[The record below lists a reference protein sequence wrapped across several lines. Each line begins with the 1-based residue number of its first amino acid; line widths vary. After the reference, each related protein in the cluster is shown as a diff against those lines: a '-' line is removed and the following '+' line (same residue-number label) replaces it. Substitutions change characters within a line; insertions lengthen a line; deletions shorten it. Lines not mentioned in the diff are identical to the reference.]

1 MAAIPL
7 TRTHRVLIGIVVAGA
22 VVIAAIGFAGS
33 YAAVRELAED
43 KGFGQFSLVFPIG
56 IDAGICVLLALD
68 LLLTWMRIPFPLLRQ
83 TAWLLTAATIAF
95 NGAASWPDPLGT
107 AMHAVIPVL
116 FVVSVEAA
124 RHAVGRIADI
134 TADKHMEGVRLTRWL
149 LSPIPTFKLWRRM
162 KLWELR
168 SYEQVIKLEQER
180 LIYQARLQA
189 RFGRNWRRKAPVE
202 SMMPLRLAK
211 YGVPLAET
219 APAGLAA
226 AGIEEPEHV
235 TLERIDAGSE
245 PVLSIG
251 RQRAGEWADETQ
263 VSSQVA
269 GKLSVVGEAE
279 AVRETSELQ
288 PVPVLPDLDYVAAAE
303 AFVQQRGGFPDARQ
317 FGLFLALYDITD
329 PATGGPLPEGLLE
342 PVVDELR
349 LQYRPPE
356 PVTEHLQ
363 HETANEDPLGSR
375 PTEPDPQSEAA
386 SVGERAPGQAGET
399 SAWFGTGQEAP
410 SGGAP
415 QAALEEVESWNE
427 ASRGNAPEEQR
438 SSSNSDSNAAVGAGA
453 GSSGGARADRTGQGR
468 RVVQIRI
475 PEPHGGDRTPAHTPP
490 GDGAEE
496 PARKPVEPVEEE
508 APAHEERV
516 LSGAEVVAARY
527 RELPAEERARSAN
540 ALAPLLAEGTDYTV
554 GTVRKYLGDIKRA
567 EKQTAVRH

>member
-1 MAAIPL
+1 MQL

-33 YAAVRELAED
+33 YAAVRELAEA

-226 AGIEEPEHV
+226 AGIDGPEHV
-235 TLERIDAGSE
+235 TLERVDAGSE

-251 RQRAGEWADETQ
+251 RQRAGEWADDAQQHAAAAGEVPV
-263 VSSQVA
+263 VS
-269 GKLSVVGEAE
+269 EAE

-303 AFVQQRGGFPDARQ
+303 AFIQQRGGFPDARQ
-317 FGLFLALYDITD
+317 FALFLALYDITD
-329 PATGGPLPEGLLE
+329 PTTGGPLPAALLE
-342 PVVDELR
+342 PLVDELR
-349 LQYRPPE
+349 LQYRAHE

-363 HETANEDPLGSR
+363 HETGSEDPMGSR
-375 PTEPDPQSEAA
+375 PAEPDPQSEAPP
-386 SVGERAPGQAGET
+386 VGERAPGQAGGT
-399 SAWFGTGQEAP
+399 SAWFSSGQETP

-415 QAALEEVESWNE
+415 HTLEEVESTT
-427 ASRGNAPEEQR
+427 RDNAPEEHR
-438 SSSNSDSNAAVGAGA
+438 SLSNSDSNASVGAAA
-453 GSSGGARADRTGQGR
+453 GSSGGATADRTGQGR
-468 RVVQIRI
+468 RVVQMRI
-475 PEPHGGDRTPAHTPP
+475 PHPDDGDRVLAPTRP

-496 PARKPVEPVEEE
+496 PAREPTKEE
-508 APAHEERV
+508 APVHEEKV

-540 ALAPLLAEGTDYTV
+540 ALAPLLAMGTDYTV

-567 EKQTAVRH
+567 EKQPAARH

>member
-1 MAAIPL
+1 MAVIQL
-7 TRTHRVLIGIVVAGA
+7 TRMHRVLIGIVVAGA
-22 VVIAAIGFAGS
+22 VIIAAIGFAGS
-33 YAAVRELAED
+33 YAAVRELAEA

-149 LSPIPTFKLWRRM
+149 LSPVPTFKLWRRM

-226 AGIEEPEHV
+226 AGIEEPEV
-235 TLERIDAGSE
+235 ITVERVEAVGE
-245 PVLSIG
+245 PVLRVG
-251 RQRAGEWADETQ
+251 RQRAGEWADDAQ
-263 VSSQVA
+263 QPAAAA
-269 GKLSVVGEAE
+269 GEVPVVGEAE

-288 PVPVLPDLDYVAAAE
+288 PVLPDLNYVAAAE
-303 AFVQQRGGFPDARQ
+303 AFIQQRGGFPDARQ
-317 FGLFLALYDITD
+317 FALFLALYDITD
-329 PATGGPLPEGLLE
+329 PTTGGPLPALLLE
-342 PVVDELR
+342 PVVDELW
-349 LQYRPPE
+349 LQYRARE
-356 PVTEHLQ
+356 LVTERLQ
-363 HETANEDPLGSR
+363 HETGSEDPMGSR
-375 PTEPDPQSEAA
+375 PAEPGPQSEAA
-386 SVGERAPGQAGET
+386 PVGERAPGQVGGT
-399 SAWFGTGQEAP
+399 SAWFGSGQDAP
-410 SGGAP
+410 SGSAP
-415 QAALEEVESWNE
+415 QATLEEVESWNE
-427 ASRGNAPEEQR
+427 AARDTAPEEQR
-438 SSSNSDSNAAVGAGA
+438 ASSNSDSNAAVGAGA
-453 GSSGGARADRTGQGR
+453 ASGGATADRTGQGR

-490 GDGAEE
+490 GDGVGE
-496 PARKPVEPVEEE
+496 PARKPVEPVEPVEEE
-508 APAHEERV
+508 APVHEERV

-554 GTVRKYLGDIKRA
+554 GTVRKYLGDIKRS

>member
-1 MAAIPL
+1 MAAILL

-33 YAAVRELAED
+33 YAAVRELAEA

-226 AGIEEPEHV
+226 AGIEESEHV
-235 TLERIDAGSE
+235 TVERVDAGSE
-245 PVLSIG
+245 PVVLSIG
-251 RQRAGEWADETQ
+251 RQRVGEWADDAQQHAAASGE
-263 VSSQVA
+263 VP
-269 GKLSVVGEAE
+269 VVGEAE
-279 AVRETSELQ
+279 AVRKTSEPRTQ
-288 PVPVLPDLDYVAAAE
+288 SAPVLPDLDYRAAVE
-303 AFVQQRGGFPDARQ
+303 AFVQQRGAFPDARQ

-329 PATGGPLPEGLLE
+329 PTTGGPLPEPLLQ
-342 PVVDELR
+342 PVVNEFQ
-349 LQYRPPE
+349 LQHSAPE

-363 HETANEDPLGSR
+363 RETGNEDPLGSR

-386 SVGERAPGQAGET
+386 PVGERAPGQAGGT
-399 SAWFGTGQEAP
+399 SAWFGSDHETP

-415 QAALEEVESWNE
+415 HTLEEVES
-427 ASRGNAPEEQR
+427 AARDNAPEEHR
-438 SSSNSDSNAAVGAGA
+438 SLANSYSNAPVGATA
-453 GSSGGARADRTGQGR
+453 GSGGGATADRTGQGR
-468 RVVQIRI
+468 RVVQMRI
-475 PEPHGGDRTPAHTPP
+475 PDPGDGDQVLAPTRP
-490 GDGAEE
+490 GDGADEQAREPTKEE
-496 PARKPVEPVEEE
+496 TPL
-508 APAHEERV
+508 HEEKA
-516 LSGAEVVAARY
+516 LSGAEIVAARY
-527 RELPAEERARSAN
+527 RELPAQERARSAN

-554 GTVRKYLGDIKRA
+554 GTVRKYLGDIKRT
-567 EKQTAVRH
+567 EKQTAAPH